1 VNTENTGSERRRAFE
16 AATVGLGA
24 VVISSGAFA
33 QTVVADNTAPE
44 TVNVTAQRTHLY
56 KLTDEIKNTPQSIDV
71 IPLEVLQQ
79 QGVASLADALKNVPG
94 ITLNAGEGGAHG
106 DTVNLRGFSASDDF
120 FLDGQRDTGTYF
132 RDTFNT
138 QAIEIY
144 EGPASTLFGRGSTGG
159 VINLISKTPQLHPI
173 DELRV
178 SASDAPGYRATA
190 DVNTVLSDN
199 AAFRVNLMGNDSH
212 VTDRDYVRTRRWGIA
227 PSVAYGLGT
236 DTTLTLGFFNEEEDS
251 IPDYGVPFVFGAPAP
266 VSRKTYY
273 GLPQNDVTRTSTNV
287 VSGKLEHDFGDGLTL
302 VDTFRYGNYWF
313 DYRVTAPQFG
323 TPCHAPTLP
332 LSADTVCRD
341 RPSGSGTITTLMNE
355 TDLSYKFA
363 TGPFTHTLIGGVELD
378 HETDDLVRYANQIS
392 QIPPT
397 SLLAPNPFLTGG
409 INLDQTTVTSRPDTT
424 AKTASVYLIDTMD
437 LTKEWSI
444 EGAVRFDSFNA
455 DYVQPLGA
463 SKAQFHHTDNIASPR
478 AALLYKPDDNMTF
491 YFSYGTSYDP
501 SAENLTLSSKNANLP
516 PEKDHTFEVGAKML
530 WLDGQL
536 STTAAL
542 FDTTMDNARISDPFN
557 PTLQALSGNLESK
570 GLQLGLTGYV
580 TDKLELTAGYVHLSS
595 TANGLVAPGVDGP
608 NPNTA
613 HNQANLWATY
623 EFNEDVQVGTGL
635 NYLGRRPADPVG
647 VDIIPSY
654 VTWDAMASYRFDDH
668 VAFQLNATNLTNAY
682 YYLNSYYSS
691 PIENHVLPGAGRTVM
706 ITAILD
712 L

>member
-1 VNTENTGSERRRAFE
+1 MNTENTGSERRRAFE

-287 VSGKLEHDFGDGLTL
+287 VTGKLEHDFGDGLTL

-323 TPCHAPTLP
+323 TPCHAPTHAAVRRQT
-332 LSADTVCRD
+332 SA
-341 RPSGSGTITTLMNE
+341 
-355 TDLSYKFA
+355 A
-363 TGPFTHTLIGGVELD
+363 TG
-378 HETDDLVRYANQIS
+378 RAAA
-392 QIPPT
+392 
-397 SLLAPNPFLTGG
+397 AP
-409 INLDQTTVTSRPDTT
+409 
-424 AKTASVYLIDTMD
+424 
-437 LTKEWSI
+437 
-444 EGAVRFDSFNA
+444 
-455 DYVQPLGA
+455 
-463 SKAQFHHTDNIASPR
+463 SPR
-478 AALLYKPDDNMTF
+478 
-491 YFSYGTSYDP
+491 
-501 SAENLTLSSKNANLP
+501 
-516 PEKDHTFEVGAKML
+516 
-530 WLDGQL
+530 
-536 STTAAL
+536 
-542 FDTTMDNARISDPFN
+542 
-557 PTLQALSGNLESK
+557 
-570 GLQLGLTGYV
+570 
-580 TDKLELTAGYVHLSS
+580 
-595 TANGLVAPGVDGP
+595 
-608 NPNTA
+608 
-613 HNQANLWATY
+613 
-623 EFNEDVQVGTGL
+623 
-635 NYLGRRPADPVG
+635 
-647 VDIIPSY
+647 
-654 VTWDAMASYRFDDH
+654 
-668 VAFQLNATNLTNAY
+668 
-682 YYLNSYYSS
+682 
-691 PIENHVLPGAGRTVM
+691 
-706 ITAILD
+706 
-712 L
+712 

>member
-1 VNTENTGSERRRAFE
+1 MSLENIGSERRRAFE

-24 VVISSGAFA
+24 VVISSGALA
-33 QTVVADNTAPE
+33 QTAETVGAVE
-44 TVNVTAQRTHLY
+44 TVNVTAERTHLS
-56 KLTDEIKNTPQSIDV
+56 KLPDEIKNTPQSIDV
-71 IPLEVLQQ
+71 IPLEVMQQ

-138 QAIEIY
+138 EAIEIY

-178 SASDAPGYRATA
+178 SASDAPGYRATL
-190 DVNTVLSDN
+190 DVNTVLSDD

-212 VTDRDYVRTRRWGIA
+212 VTDRNYVRTRRWGIA
-227 PSVAYGLGT
+227 PSVAYGL
-236 DTTLTLGFFNEEEDS
+236 DTNTTFTLSLFNEEEDS

-266 VSRKTYY
+266 VPRKTYY
-273 GLPQNDVTRTSTNV
+273 GLPQNDVTRTATNV
-287 VSGKLEHDFGDGLTL
+287 VTGKLDHDFGGGLTL
-302 VDTFRYGNYWF
+302 TETLRYGNYWF

-323 TPCHAPTLP
+323 APCHAPTLP
-332 LSADTVCRD
+332 LSLDTVCRD
-341 RPSGSGTITTLMNE
+341 RPSGGGTITTLMNE
-355 TDLSYKFA
+355 TDLTYKFA

-378 HETDDLVRYANQIS
+378 RETDNLIRYANQIS
-392 QIPPT
+392 QIPQT
-397 SLLAPNPFLTGG
+397 SLLNPNPFLTGG
-409 INLDQTTVTSRPDTT
+409 INLDQMSVSSRPDTT

-463 SKAQFHHTDNIASPR
+463 SAAAFHHTDNIASPR
-478 AALLYKPDDNMTF
+478 AAVIYKPDDNKTF

-501 SAENLTLSSKNANLP
+501 SAENLTLSSKTANLP
-516 PEKDHTFEVGAKML
+516 PEKDRTFEVGAKML
-530 WLDGQL
+530 WLNGQL

-542 FDTTMDNARISDPFN
+542 FDTKMTNARISDPFN
-557 PTLQALSGNLESK
+557 PALQTLSGNLESK
-570 GLQLGLTGYV
+570 GVQVSVSGHITEE
-580 TDKLELTAGYVHLSS
+580 LELTAGYIHLSS
-595 TANGLVAPGVDGP
+595 TASGLAGAGIDGP

-613 HNQANLWATY
+613 HNQANIWATY
-623 EFNEDVQVGTGL
+623 ELNEDAQIGTGV
-635 NYLGRRPADPVG
+635 NYMGRRPADPVG
-647 VDIIPSY
+647 IDIVPSY
-654 VTWDAMASYRFDDH
+654 VTWDAMGSYRFNDH
-668 VAFQLNATNLTNAY
+668 VALQLNATNLMNTY

-691 PIENHVLPGAGRTVM
+691 SIENHVLPGPGRTLM

>member
-1 VNTENTGSERRRAFE
+1 MSLESKGGERRRAFE
-16 AATVGLGA
+16 AATVGFGA
-24 VVISSGAFA
+24 VLVSSGALA
-33 QTVVADNTAPE
+33 QTAESAGAVE
-44 TVNVTAQRTHLY
+44 TVNVTAQRTHLS
-56 KLTDEIKNTPQSIDV
+56 KLPDEIKNTPQSIDV
-71 IPLEVLQQ
+71 VPLEVMQQ

-138 QAIEIY
+138 EAIEVY

-159 VINLISKTPQLHPI
+159 VINQISKTPQLRPI

-190 DVNTVLSDN
+190 DINTVLSDD
-199 AAFRVNLMGNDSH
+199 AAFRVNLMGTDSH

-236 DTTLTLGFFNEEEDS
+236 DTTFTLSFFNEEEDS

-266 VSRKTYY
+266 VPRRTYY
-273 GLPQNDVTRTSTNV
+273 GLPQNDVTRTSTNIV
-287 VSGKLEHDFGDGLTL
+287 TGKLEHDFGDGLSLTDTL
-302 VDTFRYGNYWF
+302 RYGNYWF

-323 TPCHAPTLP
+323 APCTAPTLP
-332 LSADTVCRD
+332 LSADMVCRD

-355 TDLSYKFA
+355 TDLTYKFA
-363 TGPFTHTLIGGVELD
+363 TGPFTHTLIGGIEFD
-378 HETDDLVRYANQIS
+378 RETDDLVRYANQIS
-392 QIPPT
+392 LIPPT
-397 SLLAPNPFLTGG
+397 SLLNPDPFQTGG
-409 INLDQTTVTSRPDTT
+409 INLDQTTVTQRPSTT

-437 LTKEWSI
+437 ITKEWSI

-455 DYVQPLGA
+455 DYVQPVGA
-463 SKAQFHHTDNIASPR
+463 SAAAFHHTDNIASPR
-478 AALLYKPDDNMTF
+478 AALIYKPDNDKTF

-542 FDTTMDNARISDPFN
+542 FDTKMDNARISDPFN

-570 GLQLGLTGYV
+570 GLQLGVTGYI

-595 TANGLVAPGVDGP
+595 TANGLAGPGISGP

-623 EFNEDVQVGTGL
+623 EFNEDVQIGTGL
-635 NYLGRRPADPVG
+635 NYMGKRPADPIG
-647 VDIIPSY
+647 IDIIPSY
-654 VTWDAMASYRFDDH
+654 VTWDAMASYRFNDH
-668 VAFQLNATNLTNAY
+668 VAFQVNATNLTDTY

-691 PIENHVLPGAGRTVM
+691 SIENHVLPGPGRTLM
-706 ITAILD
+706 LTAILD

>member
-1 VNTENTGSERRRAFE
+1 VSLESTGGERRRAFE

-24 VVISSGAFA
+24 VVISSGALA
-33 QTVVADNTAPE
+33 QAAQDISAVE
-44 TVNVTAQRTHLY
+44 TVNVTAQRTHLD
-56 KLTDEIKNTPQSIDV
+56 KLPDEIKNTPQSIDV
-71 IPLEVLQQ
+71 IPLEVMQE
-79 QGVASLADALKNVPG
+79 QGVASLQDALKNIPG

-138 QAIEIY
+138 ETIEVY

-159 VINLISKTPQLHPI
+159 VINQISKTPQLQPI

-190 DVNTVLSDN
+190 DVNTVLSDD
-199 AAFRVNLMGNDSH
+199 AAFRVNLMGDDTH

-227 PSVAYGLGT
+227 PSVAYGIGT
-236 DTTLTLGFFNEEEDS
+236 DTTLTLSFFNQEEDS
-251 IPDYGVPFVFGAPAP
+251 IPDYGIPFVLGAPAP
-266 VSRKTYY
+266 VPRKTYY
-273 GLPQNDVTRTSTNV
+273 GLPENDVTRTSTNIV
-287 VSGKLEHDFGDGLTL
+287 TGKLEHDFGDGLTL
-302 VDTFRYGNYWF
+302 IDTFRYGNYWF
-313 DYRVTAPQFG
+313 DYRQTAPQFG
-323 TPCHAPTLP
+323 PPCSAPTLP

-341 RPSGSGTITTLMNE
+341 RPSTSGTITTLMN
-355 TDLSYKFA
+355 DLDLTYKFA

-378 HETDDLVRYANQIS
+378 HETDDLIRYANDIA

-397 SLLAPNPFLTGG
+397 SLLNPNPFQTGG
-409 INLDQTTVTSRPDTT
+409 VNLDQTGISSRPDTT
-424 AKTASVYLIDTMD
+424 AKTASVYVIDTMD
-437 LTKEWSI
+437 ITKEWSI

-455 DYVQPLGA
+455 DYNQPVGTSA
-463 SKAQFHHTDNIASPR
+463 AAFHHTDNIASPR
-478 AALLYKPDDNMTF
+478 AALIYKPDENKTF

-501 SAENLTLSSKNANLP
+501 SAENLTLSSKNADLP

-542 FDTTMDNARISDPFN
+542 FDTQMENARISDPDN

-570 GLQLGLTGYV
+570 GLQLGATGYV
-580 TDKLELTAGYVHLSS
+580 TDHLELTAGYIHLSS
-595 TANGLVAPGVDGP
+595 TANGLAAPGVDGP

-623 EFNEDVQVGTGL
+623 EFDEDTKIGTGI
-635 NYLGRRPADPVG
+635 NYLGRRPADPYG
-647 VDIIPSY
+647 VDIIPAY
-654 VTWDAMASYRFDDH
+654 VTWDAMGSYRLNDH
-668 VAFQLNATNLTNAY
+668 VALQLNATNLMNTY

-691 PIENHVLPGAGRTVM
+691 SVENHVLPGPGRTLMV
-706 ITAILD
+706 TAILD

>member
-1 VNTENTGSERRRAFE
+1 MNTENTGSERRRAFE

>member
-1 VNTENTGSERRRAFE
+1 VSPENTGGRRAFE

-24 VVISSGAFA
+24 VVMSSGALA
-33 QTVVADNTAPE
+33 QTVQDVSAVE
-44 TVNVTAQRTHLY
+44 TINVTAQRTHLD
-56 KLTDEIKNTPQSIDV
+56 KLPDEIKNTPQSIDV
-71 IPLEVLQQ
+71 VPLEVMQE
-79 QGVASLADALKNVPG
+79 QGVASLQDALKNVPG

-138 QAIEIY
+138 QAIEVY

-159 VINLISKTPQLHPI
+159 VINQVSKTPQLQPI

-190 DVNTVLSDN
+190 DVNTVLSDD
-199 AAFRVNLMGNDSH
+199 AAFRVNLMGEDSR
-212 VTDRDYVRTRRWGIA
+212 VTDRDYVRNRRFGVA
-227 PSVAYGLGT
+227 PSIAYGIDT
-236 DTTLTLGFFNEEEDS
+236 DTTFTLSYFNQEEDD
-251 IPDYGVPFVFGAPAP
+251 IPDYGVPFVLGAPAP
-266 VSRKTYY
+266 VPRKTYY
-273 GLPQNDVTRTSTNV
+273 GLPSDDRSRSSTNIV
-287 VSGKLEHDFGDGLTL
+287 TGKLEHDFGGGLTL
-302 VDTFRYGNYWF
+302 TDTFRYGHYWF
-313 DYRVTAPQFG
+313 DYRQTAAQFG
-323 TPCHAPTLP
+323 PPCTAPTLP

-341 RPSGSGTITTLMNE
+341 RPSSSGTIVTLMN
-355 TDLSYKFA
+355 DLDVSYKFA
-363 TGPFTHTLIGGVELD
+363 TGPFTHTLIGGIELD
-378 HETDDLVRYANQIS
+378 REEDDLLRYANQIS
-392 QIPPT
+392 QIAPT
-397 SLLAPNPFLTGG
+397 PLLDPDPLEAFPGH
-409 INLDQTTVTSRPDTT
+409 QTSITSAPDTL

-444 EGAVRFDSFNA
+444 EGAIRYDSFNA
-455 DYVQPLGA
+455 DYDQPLGSSA
-463 SKAQFHHTDNIASPR
+463 AQFHHTDNIASPR
-478 AALLYKPDDNMTF
+478 AALIYKPDNSKTF

-530 WLDGQL
+530 WLDGEL

-542 FDTTMDNARISDPFN
+542 FDTQMENARISDPYN
-557 PTLQALSGNLESK
+557 PTLQALSGNIEAK
-570 GLQLGLTGYV
+570 GLQLGVAGYV
-580 TDKLELTAGYVHLSS
+580 TDHLELTAGYIHLVS
-595 TANGLVAPGVDGP
+595 TAVGLAGTGVTGP

-623 EFNEDVQVGTGL
+623 EFDEDAKIGTGL
-635 NYLGRRPADPVG
+635 NYLGRRPADPYG
-647 VDIIPSY
+647 MDIIPSY
-654 VTWDAMASYRFDDH
+654 VTWDAMASYRLNDH
-668 VAFQLNATNLTNAY
+668 VGLQLNATNLTDTY

-691 PIENHVLPGAGRTVM
+691 NVENHVLPGPGRTLM